1 MILTKPQRQSLHKL
15 YLRWVKHDFCEAPG
29 WSYRQFRRKV
39 TVPPAIDCIMIEC
52 GKIWIGIEPDGYTH
66 T

>member
-1 MILTKPQRQSLHKL
+1 MITLTRAQRASLHKL
-15 YLRWVKHDFCEAPG
+15 YLRWRKHDFWGNFET
-29 WSYRQFRRKV
+29 YREFRRKV
-39 TVPPAIDCIMIEC
+39 IMPPAIDCIMIEC